1 MIMKVITN
9 ITLRIGKCKD
19 RSYAEPG
26 TEVDL
31 TDAEAE
37 VLLNRGQ
44 VRALTATKAAAAT
57 PPSPED
63 IADAID
69 QLEEKDFKDGIPH
82 LKAIERVLKASVTA
96 AQRDEVWAKIQ
107 ADKKAAGK

>member
-1 MIMKVITN
+1 MKVITN
-9 ITLRIGKCKD
+9 ITLRIGKGKD

-44 VRALTATKAAAAT
+44 VRAVTATKAAAASQ
-57 PPSPED
+57 PSIED

-69 QLEEKDFKDGIPH
+69 QLDEQKDFKDGVPI
-82 LKAIERVLKASVTA
+82 LKSLNRVLNASVTA
-96 AQRDEVWAKIQ
+96 AQRDEAWAKVQ
-107 ADKKAAGK
+107 ADRKAAGQ

>member
-1 MIMKVITN
+1 MKVITN
-9 ITLRIGKCKD
+9 ITLRVGKGKD
-19 RSYAEPG
+19 RGYAEPG

-37 VLLNRGQ
+37 VLLNRGH
-44 VRALTATKAAAAT
+44 VRAVTATKAATT
-57 PPSPED
+57 PPSLED

-69 QLEEKDFKDGIPH
+69 QLDEQKDFKDGIPN
-82 LKAIERVLKASVTA
+82 LKAIERVLKAPVTA

-107 ADKKAAGK
+107 ADKKAAAK

>member
-1 MIMKVITN
+1 MKVITN
-9 ITLRIGKCKD
+9 ITLRIGKGKD

-31 TDAEAE
+31 TDTEAE

-44 VRALTATKAAAAT
+44 VRAVTATKAAAT
-57 PPSPED
+57 SQPSIED

-69 QLEEKDFKDGIPH
+69 QFEEKDFKDGVPN
-82 LKAIERVLKASVTA
+82 LKAIERVLKTPVTA
-96 AQRDEVWAKIQ
+96 AQRDEAWAKVQ
-107 ADKKAAGK
+107 ADQKAAAK